1 MARCEICLKS
11 GMYGNNV
18 SHSKKRTRTRSLA
31 NIQKSKINDKGVLRQ
46 VNIWKFYYTTNIYNK
61 SLISKTPQ
69 QFFFHPNPFLL
80 NLITILNLVK
90 SCFD

>member
-46 VNIWKFYYTTNIYNK
+46 VSICTKCLRNQ
-61 SLISKTPQ
+61 SK
-69 QFFFHPNPFLL
+69 
-80 NLITILNLVK
+80 VSSK
-90 SCFD
+90 A